1 MKSLQDRYTRSAREM
16 SCPAYAVISPHNR
29 AMRCGTHLGT
39 VVLLAAL
46 FAGTDVAA
54 QAQNA
59 GRPKESPTMQQLH
72 QAPSLADHGDPQGA
86 MRATLRMLQQNPKF
100 VPALKL
106 KGSVLAESGPAAGA
120 AAAYA

>member
-1 MKSLQDRYTRSAREM
+1 MRWPGYGGIGWDHRE
-16 SCPAYAVISPHNR
+16 V
-29 AMRCGTHLGT
+29 RCGTHLGT

-72 QAPSLADHGDPQGA
+72 QAASLADHGDPQGA
-86 MRATLRMLQQNPKF
+86 MQLDLRLLQQNPKF
-100 VPALKL
+100 VPAMKL
-106 KGSVLAESGPAAGA
+106 KGMLLAESGRPAEAR
-120 AAAYA
+120 